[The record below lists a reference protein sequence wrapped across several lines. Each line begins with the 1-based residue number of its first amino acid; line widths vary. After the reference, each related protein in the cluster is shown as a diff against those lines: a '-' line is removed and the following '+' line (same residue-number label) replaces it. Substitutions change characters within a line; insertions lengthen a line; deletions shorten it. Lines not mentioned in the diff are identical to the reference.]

1 MDCNWCSITNAG
13 SGYTSTNAPIVFF
26 DQPLSYSNLNFHIAV
41 ILHNKV
47 LGLNTKVN
55 VVVSGG
61 SSILNFELTSVGYGY
76 QNGDILTLDVG
87 GIAGIPTDISK
98 TFREF
103 QITVDSIDGDTFSG
117 WTFGELQVLD
127 SLDSQIN
134 GFRDTF
140 SLKLNNEIIAIQKS
154 VGSPIE
160 LASVL
165 IVFVNNIIQI
175 PGAGYKFNGG
185 SRITFAEPLKSG
197 DRTQIFFYRGTP
209 GVDVVDVDILETIKE
224 GDTVKVHSEV
234 LALTEEQRT
243 VTEIISP
250 SDAETNNYFGPGN
263 VTDQDLLRPLD
274 WCQQTE
280 DVFVNNIS
288 IPKDRSIYEP
298 NVFPSTNII
307 KNVSDQIKKCMLN
320 LLELF
325 DSTNEKM
332 HLKMALLR

>member
-1 MDCNWCSITNAG
+1 M
-13 SGYTSTNAPIVFF
+13 
-26 DQPLSYSNLNFHIAV
+26 
-41 ILHNKV
+41 
-47 LGLNTKVN
+47 
-55 VVVSGG
+55 
-61 SSILNFELTSVGYGY
+61 NFELTSVGYGY

-140 SLKLNNEIIAIQKS
+140 SLKLNDEIIAIQKS

-209 GVDVVDVDILETIKE
+209 NVDVVDVDILETIKE

-250 SDAETNNYFGPGN
+250 SDAETNNYFGFPRKCYRPGSFE
-263 VTDQDLLRPLD
+263 T
-274 WCQQTE
+274 
-280 DVFVNNIS
+280 S
-288 IPKDRSIYEP
+288 
-298 NVFPSTNII
+298 
-307 KNVSDQIKKCMLN
+307 
-320 LLELF
+320 
-325 DSTNEKM
+325 
-332 HLKMALLR
+332 

>member
-1 MDCNWCSITNAG
+1 MDLE
-13 SGYTSTNAPIVFF
+13 F
-26 DQPLSYSNLNFHIAV
+26 
-41 ILHNKV
+41 
-47 LGLNTKVN
+47 KVN

-76 QNGDILTLDVG
+76 QNGDILTLDLVELQEY
-87 GIAGIPTDISK
+87 PTDISK

-140 SLKLNNEIIAIQKS
+140 SLKLNDEIIAIQKS

-185 SRITFAEPLKSG
+185 SRITFTEPLKSG

-209 GVDVVDVDILETIKE
+209 NVDVVDVDILETIKE

-250 SDAETNNYFGPGN
+250 SDAETNNYFGSGN
-263 VTDQDLLRPLD
+263 VTDR
-274 WCQQTE
+274 
-280 DVFVNNIS
+280 IS
-288 IPKDRSIYEP
+288 
-298 NVFPSTNII
+298 
-307 KNVSDQIKKCMLN
+307 
-320 LLELF
+320 
-325 DSTNEKM
+325 
-332 HLKMALLR
+332 